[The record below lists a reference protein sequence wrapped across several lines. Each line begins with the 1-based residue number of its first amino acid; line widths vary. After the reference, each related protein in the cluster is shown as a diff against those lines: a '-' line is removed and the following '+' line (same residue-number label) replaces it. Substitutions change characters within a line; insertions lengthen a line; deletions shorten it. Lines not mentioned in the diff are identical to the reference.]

1 MAATRSRLTRMS
13 RVLCCVVTGAVGV
26 LLIAACGSSA
36 SSSSSASGGGP
47 VQVSTATASAKTSG
61 GKLVEAVVT
70 AFTGPESF
78 IGGVLSAGTYP
89 AVYEIN
95 QAGGVLGHQLTVT
108 TVDTRGDPADAL
120 PLVERFLG
128 SSSNVVGIS
137 GTDGA
142 TANQLIPLFNEHK
155 ITITSDV
162 GSTNFDRTNYSYFWR
177 LVSPDPVNGLAM
189 AEWAHQK
196 GYSRVALVFGTDTT
210 AQTDLPGIQYGA
222 AHLHLDVVANI
233 KLTPDQPSYQS
244 DAARL
249 LAAKPQAIFTEE
261 DHTTAGTFFGDVA
274 QLGTVPP
281 IIGDSGTIEND
292 WMSAVAS
299 AIGKSKFVTDYTGVT
314 SQPAPTTAAEAAW
327 KAALA
332 GASANVKA
340 PISQWYNEPYAQAD
354 YDGVIMQALA
364 MVAAKSTSPAVYNSY
379 IMNISEPGPGKVK
392 VYNFAQGKAALQAGK
407 QIEYIGAFG
416 AVAFNKWHN
425 FYGNQVAVSFP
436 TASLSSQKILGV
448 VPASVLEA
456 AG

>member
-1 MAATRSRLTRMS
+1 MAATQERLTRVS
-13 RVLCCVVTGAVGV
+13 RVFCCVVTGVVGV
-26 LLIAACGSSA
+26 LLISACGSS
-36 SSSSSASGGGP
+36 SSSSKSGGAGP
-47 VQVSTATASAKTSG
+47 VQVSTATASSKTSG

-95 QAGGVLGHQLTVT
+95 QAGGVLGHDFTVT

-177 LVSPDPVNGLAM
+177 MVSPDPVNGLAM

-222 AHLHLDVVANI
+222 SHLHLDVVANI

-249 LAAKPQAIFTEE
+249 LAAKPQVIFTEE

-299 AIGKSKFVTDYTGVT
+299 GIGKSKFVADYTGVT
-314 SQPAPTTAAEAAW
+314 AQPAPTTAAEQAW
-327 KAALA
+327 KTALS

-340 PISQWYNEPYAQAD
+340 PVSQWYNEPYAQAD

-379 IMNISEPGPGKVK
+379 IKNISEPGAGKVK

-416 AVAFNKWHN
+416 QVAFNKWHN

-436 TASLSSQKILGV
+436 TPSLASQKVLGV
-448 VPASVLEA
+448 VPASALEA

>member
-1 MAATRSRLTRMS
+1 MTATRERLTGVS
-13 RVLCCVVTGAVGV
+13 RVLCWVVTGVVGILV
-26 LLIAACGSSA
+26 IAACGSSGT
-36 SSSSSASGGGP
+36 SSTSGGGP
-47 VQVSTATASAKTSG
+47 VAVSTPAASAKASG

-95 QAGGVLGHQLTVT
+95 QAGGVLGHDLTVE

-128 SSSNVVGIS
+128 STSNLVGVS

-177 LVSPDPVNGLAM
+177 IVSPDPVNGLAM

-196 GYSRVALVFGTDTT
+196 GYTRVALVFGTDTT
-210 AQTDLPGIQYGA
+210 AQTDLPGIQYGI
-222 AHLHLDVVANI
+222 AHLHLKAVADIN
-233 KLTPDQPSYQS
+233 LTPDQPSYQS

-261 DHTTAGTFFGDVA
+261 DAATAGTFFGDVA

-281 IIGDSGTIEND
+281 IIGDSGTIENQ
-292 WMSAVAS
+292 WISAVAS
-299 AIGKSKFVTDYTGVT
+299 AIGKSRFVTDYTGLT
-314 SQPAPTTAAEAAW
+314 SQPPPTTAAEQAW
-327 KAALA
+327 KTALN

-340 PISQWYNEPYAQAD
+340 PVSQWYNEPYAQAD
-354 YDGVIMQALA
+354 YDGVIMQGLA
-364 MVAAKSTSPAVYNSY
+364 MLAAKSTSPAVYNPY
-379 IMNISEPGPGKVK
+379 IKNISEPGPGKVK
-392 VYNFAQGKAALQAGK
+392 VYNFAQGKAALAAGK
-407 QIEYIGAFG
+407 QIQYIGASG
-416 AVAFNKWHN
+416 PVAFNQWHN

-436 TASLSSQKILGV
+436 TPSLASQKVLGV